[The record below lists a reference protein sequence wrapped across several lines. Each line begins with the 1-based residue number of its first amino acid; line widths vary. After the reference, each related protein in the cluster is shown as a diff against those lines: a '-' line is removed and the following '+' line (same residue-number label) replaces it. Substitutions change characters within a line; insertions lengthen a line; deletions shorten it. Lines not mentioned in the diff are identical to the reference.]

1 MAIGYKYNYRKVL
14 IFIATG
20 GSVSTEPGDP
30 YLYHFSG
37 IYSNVYVCP
46 VVHHHLLGRYLNA
59 CNAIYNHNRMR
70 QYELAIDKYWVT
82 QSGYF
87 GLSTTVAL
95 GMGIADGKLLL
106 CHGISEGSV
115 DKKISMREYNNRTVY
130 ECFNNPFPYVCGS
143 PALNLPPINI
153 DDRPQPDKRAAIP
166 LICFHLPYMLPLK
179 NHLLL

>member
-20 GSVSTEPGDP
+20 ESVSTEPGDP

-46 VVHHHLLGRYLNA
+46 VVHPHLLGRYFNS
-59 CNAIYNHNRMR
+59 CNAIDNHNRMR

-87 GLSTTVAL
+87 RPETTVSL
-95 GMGIADGKLLL
+95 GMGIPDAKLLFY
-106 CHGISEGSV
+106 HGI
-115 DKKISMREYNNRTVY
+115 
-130 ECFNNPFPYVCGS
+130 
-143 PALNLPPINI
+143 
-153 DDRPQPDKRAAIP
+153 
-166 LICFHLPYMLPLK
+166 
-179 NHLLL
+179 